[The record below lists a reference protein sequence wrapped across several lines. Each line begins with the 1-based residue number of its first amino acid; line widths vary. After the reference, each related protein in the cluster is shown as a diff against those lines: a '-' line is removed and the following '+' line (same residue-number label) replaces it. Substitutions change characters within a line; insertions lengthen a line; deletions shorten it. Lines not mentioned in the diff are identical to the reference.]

1 MSKNL
6 YIVPYDFTEVGQ
18 KALEYALFL
27 GGKVRTEIQL
37 LYVAADKAKGM
48 QAQQKLQDVCD
59 RTEKPVGVELT
70 AKVKIGSIFTDIGD
84 CAKKEHAQLIIMG
97 THGKRG
103 LQSLFGSHAMK
114 VITSA
119 ECPFLIVQKDTK
131 VQEVKN
137 IIVPI
142 DLTKESLQIVNI
154 AGDMSNMLKAGVHV
168 LAEKQTD
175 QILHTRLHNRLS
187 IVKDQYEE
195 RGITPT
201 VEILKKGGSYDK
213 KVMKYSD
220 SVDGGMVAIAY
231 HSESLLPQFDSFA
244 QNLMVNR
251 QGIPF
256 LVINSKLA
264 SSLYF

>member
-6 YIVPYDFTEVGQ
+6 YIVPYDFTPVSE

-27 GGKVRTEIQL
+27 GSKVRAKIML
-37 LYVAADKAKGM
+37 LNVAPDKPKGM
-48 QAQQKLQDVCD
+48 QIQSKLKQLVEN
-59 RTEKPVGVELT
+59 TKTPPAVELT
-70 AKVKIGSIFTDIGD
+70 YLVRIGSIFTDIGLV
-84 CAKKEHAQLIIMG
+84 ANKEHAQLIIMG

-103 LQSLFGSHAMK
+103 LQSVFGSHAMK

-119 ECPFLIVQKDTK
+119 EAPFLIVQKNT
-131 VQEVKN
+131 EVKDVKS

-154 AGDMSNMLKAGVHV
+154 AGDMSNILNAKVHV
-168 LAEKQTD
+168 LAEDQSD

-201 VEILKKGGSYDK
+201 IEIAKKRGSYDR
-213 KVMKYSD
+213 KVMSYAKEHE
-220 SVDGGMVAIAY
+220 GGMVAIAY
-231 HSESLLPQFDSFA
+231 HSESLLPQFDNFA
-244 QNLMVNR
+244 QNLMVNKA
-251 QGIPF
+251 GIPF
-256 LVINSKLA
+256 LVVNSKLA